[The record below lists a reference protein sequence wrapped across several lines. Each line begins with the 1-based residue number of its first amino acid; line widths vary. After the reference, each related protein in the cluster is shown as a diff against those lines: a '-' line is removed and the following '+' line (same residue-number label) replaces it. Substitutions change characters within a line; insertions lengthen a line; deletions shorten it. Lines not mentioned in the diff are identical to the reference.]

1 MIPTIIR
8 YYVKRIESLSL
19 HNAKATLIK
28 LGFNQIGHGC
38 ESYVYS
44 RKGFEWVSLIT
55 HNPHSGNSINT
66 IKKNPSDKH
75 FAIGESFPTTHGDFF
90 IQVQKKLA
98 PNKYEWDDKKFKK
111 WVKMMGRKFPSIT
124 DIIKENAG
132 MVNGR
137 LVCID
142 WVDNGYKTE
151 IE

>member
-8 YYVKRIESLSL
+8 YYVKRIESLNLNS
-19 HNAKATLIK
+19 AKNTLSK
-28 LGFNQIGHGC
+28 LGFDLIGHGC

-44 RKGFEWVSLIT
+44 RKGFEWVIKLT

-66 IKKNPSDKH
+66 IKRNPSDKH
-75 FAIGESFPTTHGDFF
+75 FAIGESFDTTHGCFF

-98 PNKYEWDDKKFKK
+98 PNKYEWNDKKFKK
-111 WVKMMGRKFPSIT
+111 WVKMIEKKFPFI
-124 DIIKENAG
+124 DDLIKENAG

-142 WVDNGYKTE
+142 WVDNR
-151 IE
+151 